1 MDGICPSIGWKWA
14 SPKPHL
20 NWNFVLYF
28 QGISALNECF
38 CYPVIFFFLLTDLDY
53 PRSILYF
60 LHPWLQVFSW
70 QRSSF
75 PWHVKC
81 WSPWDYKSTRW
92 DLVSLG
98 NSPEQ
103 NKILFMACCMIPYI
117 SKNSLLPHKGLHLFS
132 ATESADSEGDKK
144 AHNPEET
151 RANCLTTVQILS
163 LKIPVFLLWVSQY
176 FGYQSVKCPGILEAT
191 QGFSSLDYLTEGK
204 ESLRACIVWA

>member
-1 MDGICPSIGWKWA
+1 MSFHWMEMRFPQTPFKLKFCTVFSR
-14 SPKPHL
+14 H
-20 NWNFVLYF
+20 
-28 QGISALNECF
+28 ISFEWMFLF
-38 CYPVIFFFLLTDLDY
+38 SSDFFFLLMDLDY
-53 PRSILYF
+53 PHSILYF
-60 LHPWLQVFSW
+60 LHPWFQVFFW

-75 PWHVKC
+75 PWQVKC
-81 WSPWDYKSTRW
+81 WSPWDYTSTRW

-151 RANCLTTVQILS
+151 RADCLTTVQIPS

-176 FGYQSVKCPGILEAT
+176 FGYQGVKCPGILEAT
-191 QGFSSLDYLTEGK
+191 QSFSSLDYLTEGK
-204 ESLRACIVWA
+204 ESLKACIVWA